1 MQLYALL
8 FLTHKYSLCTR
19 DFLESDQLTRDCT
32 LKKHSPY
39 FPRSYQLHLRKEW
52 DSIFR
57 SLSMLAY
64 YLVRA
69 STGLVH
75 AFTSIVSSYV
85 NLASYVRETLF
96 LCSHRPLLTFNISSP
111 YFLQWCLGNRIWCVT
126 YVHSTLSYSLHLCQ
140 MWVSV
145 LITIYFKKN
154 FLWWVL
160 TNIITMDMKIIY

>member
-8 FLTHKYSLCTR
+8 FLTHKDSLCTW

-57 SLSMLAY
+57 SLSMLVY
-64 YLVRA
+64 YFVRA

-75 AFTSIVSSYV
+75 AFQALWVHMWIWRAMLEKHCFFVVIDHFWLLISLHPIFYNDAWVIGYGVIHMSTQHFLILYTF
-85 NLASYVRETLF
+85 ARCEF
-96 LCSHRPLLTFNISSP
+96 LC
-111 YFLQWCLGNRIWCVT
+111 
-126 YVHSTLSYSLHLCQ
+126 
-140 MWVSV
+140 
-145 LITIYFKKN
+145 
-154 FLWWVL
+154 
-160 TNIITMDMKIIY
+160 